1 MMNNISVVI
10 YSYKGRNLEAVVENL
25 KATAKNSNLHIDI
38 HDQFPLYR
46 QDHFDGCGYNHIF
59 WDHIYSPI
67 KYKSQSIRNFQT
79 EYSLVMSD
87 RIMLEDGWD
96 EKLVS
101 FVEGNK
107 SSLVSGNGLS
117 TLTFKN
123 LFYIGRVNNFLNN
136 FELNNLIDRDF
147 IFGKTDVL
155 KSVEFPEY
163 LKYNGE
169 EEVLS
174 LRYWSQG
181 TDIYAAPTS
190 IYSKPFPNTIET
202 LYTPFSK
209 DHFYNEAVS
218 LMTTGKN
225 NFDDISNN
233 TRNHV
238 DFSNYHKLDLLE
250 LKKLPF
256 EKNDVLYDPLSSG
269 YNKLDAKKF
278 MTRTKALH

>member
-1 MMNNISVVI
+1 MMNDISVVI
-10 YSYKGRNLEAVVENL
+10 YSYKGRNLESVVNNL
-25 KATAKNSNLHIDI
+25 RSTAKNSNLYIDI

-46 QDHFDGCGYNHIF
+46 KEHFETYGYNHIF

-67 KYKSQSIRNFQT
+67 KYKNQSIKNFQT
-79 EYSLVMSD
+79 EYSLIISD

-96 EKLVS
+96 DKLVS
-101 FVEGNK
+101 FIKDSPN
-107 SSLVSGNGLS
+107 SLVSGNGVS
-117 TLTFKN
+117 TLVFKN
-123 LFYIGRVNNFLNN
+123 LFYISRINHFLNKFEVNNF
-136 FELNNLIDRDF
+136 IDRDL
-147 IFGKTDVL
+147 IFGKTETI

-181 TDIYAAPTS
+181 IDVYAAPTS
-190 IYSKPFPNTIET
+190 LYSKPFPNTIET

-233 TRNHV
+233 TRNHI

>member
-1 MMNNISVVI
+1 MNNISVVV
-10 YSYKGRNLEAVVENL
+10 YSYKGRGLDDVIDNLR
-25 KATAKNSNLHIDI
+25 ATAKSSQLHIDI

-46 QDHFDGCGYNHIF
+46 QERFQECGYNHIF

-67 KYKSQSIRNFQT
+67 KYKNQSIQSFQT
-79 EYSLVMSD
+79 DYCLVISD
-87 RIMLEDGWD
+87 RVMLEDGWD
-96 EKLVS
+96 EKLINFINENPTS
-101 FVEGNK
+101 I
-107 SSLVSGNGLS
+107 VSGNGISRLM
-117 TLTFKN
+117 FKN
-123 LFYIGRVNNFLNN
+123 LFYIDRVNQFLNN
-136 FELNNLIDRDF
+136 FSINNFIDRDL
-147 IFGKTDVL
+147 IFGRTDII
-155 KSVEFPEY
+155 KSVPFPEY

-190 IYSKPFPNTIET
+190 LYSKPFANTIET

-233 TRNHV
+233 IRNHI
-238 DFSNYHKLDLLE
+238 DFSNYHKIDLLE

-278 MTRTKALH
+278 MTRTKVMH